1 MENELKDFFNLIK
14 RKKQTIM
21 SVVLVF
27 LVVAMIIS
35 FAQPLKYSSES
46 RLLVVQNFPEETD
59 PYAIS
64 KSNEYLT
71 SILSKVISSNLF
83 YEDIMDSGFLI
94 NRDYFSK
101 NKNIKKEMKNW
112 RKTVYAKPIS
122 DSGII
127 DIKVYHQNKEQLVQI
142 ANAINFILKSKHNLY
157 HGAGNSITIKIIDK
171 PIISTWPTKP
181 NVLLNIFVAFI
192 FALILSLSYIYLF
205 PEKKYDIRLWPK
217 KKNKKDDL
225 ASDFQFT
232 ENEFKNNWSSIGE
245 VIKERESLKTPHLSR
260 ETGQAKDYE
269 DTKNNKNDYYKNA
282 DKDNRIDNEINKENE
297 PVKTKDDY
305 EQALEGQLKNKL
317 NNYEDVKTVDK
328 NNKEDEY
335 SKETNN
341 LNNVQGESSERVD
354 SYEDIKKDNETKNEE
369 MDVPDFNNKIS
380 ETEEDDI
387 EVISKKGDM
396 RNLF

>member
-1 MENELKDFFNLIK
+1 MDNEIKDFFDLIK

-35 FAQPLKYSSES
+35 FAQPLKYSSDS

-64 KSNEYLT
+64 KANEYLT
-71 SILSKVISSNLF
+71 SVLSKVISSNLF

-94 NRDYFSK
+94 NRTYFSK
-101 NKNIKKEMKNW
+101 NDNAKKEMKKW
-112 RKTVYAKPIS
+112 RKTVYAKPLS

-127 DIKVYHQNKEQLVQI
+127 DIKVYHEDKGQLKQI

-157 HGAGNSITIKIIDK
+157 HGAGNNITIKIIDR

-181 NVLLNIFVAFI
+181 NILLNIFIAFV

-205 PEKKYDIRLWPK
+205 PDKKYDIRLWPK
-217 KKNKKDDL
+217 KKKKNNL
-225 ASDFQFT
+225 SNEFELT
-232 ENEFKNNWSSIGE
+232 ETKFKNNWQSIGDLIKE
-245 VIKERESLKTPHLSR
+245 KESLKTLNDYESAKERESLKTLNDYER
-260 ETGQAKDYE
+260 ALEEKFKKRQNDYE
-269 DTKNNKNDYYKNA
+269 D
-282 DKDNRIDNEINKENE
+282 I
-297 PVKTKDDY
+297 KTISK
-305 EQALEGQLKNKL
+305 K
-317 NNYEDVKTVDK
+317 
-328 NNKEDEY
+328 NKEDE
-335 SKETNN
+335 SLKAVDN
-341 LNNVQGESSERVD
+341 LNNKSELSERAD
-354 SYEDIKKDNETKNEE
+354 YYKDLKDNETENEE

-380 ETEEDDI
+380 EAEEDDDM

-396 RNLF
+396 RNLL

>member
-21 SVVLVF
+21 SVILVF
-27 LVVAMIIS
+27 LVVAMIVS

-101 NKNIKKEMKNW
+101 NNNTKKEMKNW

-127 DIKVYHQNKEQLVQI
+127 DIKVYHQNKEQLAQI
-142 ANAINFILKSKHNLY
+142 ANAINFILKSKHNFY
-157 HGAGNSITIKIIDK
+157 HGAGNNITIKIIDK

-181 NVLLNIFVAFI
+181 NVLLNVIVAFI

-217 KKNKKDDL
+217 KKNKEDDL
-225 ASDFQFT
+225 VNDFQFT
-232 ENEFKNNWSSIGE
+232 ENKFKDNWSSIGD
-245 VIKERESLKTPHLSR
+245 VIKERESLKTPHFSR
-260 ETGQAKDYE
+260 ETRQAKDYE
-269 DTKNNKNDYYKNA
+269 NTEK
-282 DKDNRIDNEINKENE
+282 NE

-305 EQALEGQLKNKL
+305 EQALEEQLKNKL
-317 NNYEDVKTVDK
+317 NDYEDIKTVDK
-328 NNKEDEY
+328 NNKEDECL
-335 SKETNN
+335 KEMNN
-341 LNNVQGESSERVD
+341 LNNVQGGSSERAD
-354 SYEDIKKDNETKNEE
+354 YYKDIKKDNETENEE

-380 ETEEDDI
+380 GVEEGDF
-387 EVISKKGDM
+387 EAISKKGDM

>member
-21 SVVLVF
+21 SVILVF

-35 FAQPLKYSSES
+35 FAQPLKYNSES

-94 NRDYFSK
+94 NKDYFSK
-101 NKNIKKEMKNW
+101 NKNTKKEMKNW

-127 DIKVYHQNKEQLVQI
+127 DIKVYHQNKEQLAQI

-157 HGAGNSITIKIIDK
+157 HGAGNNITIKIIDK

-181 NVLLNIFVAFI
+181 NVLLNVFVAFI

-217 KKNKKDDL
+217 KKNKDDL

-232 ENEFKNNWSSIGE
+232 ENKFKDNWSSVGD
-245 VIKERESLKTPHLSR
+245 VIKEKESLKTPHLSR
-260 ETGQAKDYE
+260 ETGQAEDYE
-269 DTKNNKNDYYKNA
+269 DTEK
-282 DKDNRIDNEINKENE
+282 NE

-305 EQALEGQLKNKL
+305 EQALEEQLKNRL
-317 NNYEDVKTVDK
+317 NDYEDVKTVDK

-341 LNNVQGESSERVD
+341 FNNVQGESSERVD
-354 SYEDIKKDNETKNEE
+354 SHEDIRKDNETENEE
-369 MDVPDFNNKIS
+369 MDMPDFNNKIS
-380 ETEEDDI
+380 ETEEDDV

>member
-1 MENELKDFFNLIK
+1 
-14 RKKQTIM
+14 
-21 SVVLVF
+21 
-27 LVVAMIIS
+27 MIVS

-101 NKNIKKEMKNW
+101 NNNTKKEMKNW

-127 DIKVYHQNKEQLVQI
+127 DIKVYHQNKEQLAQI
-142 ANAINFILKSKHNLY
+142 ANAINFILKSKHNFY
-157 HGAGNSITIKIIDK
+157 HGAGNNITIKIIDK

-181 NVLLNIFVAFI
+181 NVLLNVIIAFI
-192 FALILSLSYIYLF
+192 FALVLSLSYIYLF

-225 ASDFQFT
+225 ASDFNFT
-232 ENEFKNNWSSIGE
+232 EAQFKNNWSSIGD

-260 ETGQAKDYE
+260 ETGQAENY
-269 DTKNNKNDYYKNA
+269 
-282 DKDNRIDNEINKENE
+282 DNTEKNE
-297 PVKTKDDY
+297 PVKAKDDY
-305 EQALEGQLKNKL
+305 EKALEEQLESKL
-317 NNYEDVKTVDK
+317 NDYEDVKTDDK

-335 SKETNN
+335 SKERNN
-341 LNNVQGESSERVD
+341 LNNVQGESSKRAD
-354 SYEDIKKDNETKNEE
+354 SYEDIRKDNETENEE
-369 MDVPDFNNKIS
+369 MDVPDFNKKAS
-380 ETEEDDI
+380 ETEE
-387 EVISKKGDM
+387 EVEGISKKGDM

>member
-21 SVVLVF
+21 SVILVF

-101 NKNIKKEMKNW
+101 SKNTKKEMKNW

-127 DIKVYHQNKEQLVQI
+127 DIKVYHQNKEQLAQI

-157 HGAGNSITIKIIDK
+157 HGAGNNITIKIIDK

-181 NVLLNIFVAFI
+181 NVLLNVFVAFI

-217 KKNKKDDL
+217 KKNKDDL
-225 ASDFQFT
+225 ANDFQFT

-260 ETGQAKDYE
+260 ETGQAEDYE
-269 DTKNNKNDYYKNA
+269 DTEK
-282 DKDNRIDNEINKENE
+282 NE

-305 EQALEGQLKNKL
+305 EQALEEQLKNRL
-317 NNYEDVKTVDK
+317 NDYEDVKTVDK

-341 LNNVQGESSERVD
+341 FNNVQGESSERVD
-354 SYEDIKKDNETKNEE
+354 SHEDIRKDNETENEE
-369 MDVPDFNNKIS
+369 MDMPDFNNKIS
-380 ETEEDDI
+380 ETEEDDV

>member
-21 SVVLVF
+21 SVILVF
-27 LVVAMIIS
+27 LVVAMVVS

-225 ASDFQFT
+225 ASDFNFT
-232 ENEFKNNWSSIGE
+232 EAQFKNNWSSIGD

-260 ETGQAKDYE
+260 ETGQAENY
-269 DTKNNKNDYYKNA
+269 
-282 DKDNRIDNEINKENE
+282 DNTEKNE
-297 PVKTKDDY
+297 PVKAKDDY
-305 EQALEGQLKNKL
+305 EKALEEQLESKL
-317 NNYEDVKTVDK
+317 NDYEDVKTVDK

-335 SKETNN
+335 SKERNN
-341 LNNVQGESSERVD
+341 LNNVQGESSKRAD
-354 SYEDIKKDNETKNEE
+354 SYEDIRKDNETENEE
-369 MDVPDFNNKIS
+369 MDVPDFNKKAS
-380 ETEEDDI
+380 ETEE
-387 EVISKKGDM
+387 EVEGISKKGDM